1 MDKKR
6 IIVDEA
12 PEEWHNEVFE
22 EMHEEEVAVTISKQL
37 EQRFVLYAAMDS
49 QSADGMPE
57 TPSTKRQLELQ
68 KVLVKELED
77 LGAADVRLTEHGI
90 VIATIPATVE
100 GAPKVA
106 FLAHVDTALDYAA
119 ANVKPIIHRN
129 YDGTPIVLPGDSM
142 QILDEATAPELKD
155 RIGDTIITSDGTT
168 LLGADDKS
176 GVAVIMTMV
185 EQLIDNPSIP
195 HGPIRVCF
203 TPDEEIGTGI
213 SKLSLEELDADVAYT
228 LDGEK
233 LGEVTYESFSADK
246 ALVRITGV
254 SIHPGKAK
262 GRLVNALTLGA
273 KLLNLLPQHTRTPE
287 TTDGKEGFI
296 HLTRMEGSSFQAEL
310 RFILRDFERDGL
322 EAHGDALRSAIDA
335 IGKLEPRAKLELE
348 ITKQYRNM
356 RYWLEND
363 MRPAK
368 LAIEA
373 VRLVGIEPEIV
384 AIRGGTDGAQLT
396 ERGLPTPNLFAGIH
410 NAHGPLEWTSIQEMN
425 KALEMC
431 VHLVQLWSKE
441 TA

>member
-1 MDKKR
+1 M
-6 IIVDEA
+6 
-12 PEEWHNEVFE
+12 
-22 EMHEEEVAVTISKQL
+22 TIGERL
-37 EQRFVLYAAMDS
+37 EQRFVRYAAMDS
-49 QSADGMPE
+49 QSADGVSE
-57 TPSTKRQLELQ
+57 TPSTKIQLELQ
-68 KVLVKELED
+68 RVLVQELKD
-77 LGAADVRLTEHGI
+77 LGAADVRLTKYGI

-100 GAPKVA
+100 NAPKAA

-119 ANVKPIIHRN
+119 TNVKPIIHRN
-129 YDGTPIVLPGDSM
+129 YDGSPIVLPGDPT
-142 QILDEATAPELKD
+142 QILDETTAPELKD

-168 LLGADDKS
+168 LLGADDKA

-185 EQLIDNPSIP
+185 EQLIADPSIP

-213 SKLSLEELDADVAYT
+213 GKLSLDELDADVAYT
-228 LDGEK
+228 LDGEN

-262 GRLVNALTLGA
+262 DRLVNGLTLAA

-296 HLTRMEGSSFQAEL
+296 HLVRMEGSSFHSEL
-310 RFILRDFERDGL
+310 HFILRDFERDGL
-322 EAHGDALRSAIDA
+322 ESHGDILREAIDA
-335 IGKLEPRAKLELE
+335 IGKLEPRAKLECE

-356 RYWLEND
+356 RYWLEED
-363 MRPAK
+363 MRPAE

-373 VRLVGIEPEIV
+373 VRLAGVEPQIV

-396 ERGLPTPNLFAGIH
+396 ERGLPTPNLFTGIH
-410 NAHGPLEWTSIQEMN
+410 NAHGPLEWTSVQEME
-425 KALEMC
+425 KSLEMC
-431 VHLVQLWSKE
+431 LHLVQLWANE
-441 TA
+441 VFREI